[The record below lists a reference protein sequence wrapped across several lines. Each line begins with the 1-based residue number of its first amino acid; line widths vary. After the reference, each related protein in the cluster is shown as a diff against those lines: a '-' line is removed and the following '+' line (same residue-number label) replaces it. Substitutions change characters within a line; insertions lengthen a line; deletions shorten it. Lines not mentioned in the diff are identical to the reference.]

1 MTPANS
7 LTEGEF
13 RLLEVDNRVILPYL
27 TQIRLLVT
35 AADVIHS

>member
-1 MTPANS
+1 MVPTNALDS
-7 LTEGEF
+7 DGF

-27 TQIRLLVT
+27 TQVRLLVS

>member
-1 MTPANS
+1 MVPEDR
-7 LTEGEF
+7 LKDGEF

-27 TQIRLLVT
+27 TQVRLLVR